1 MAQEVLCPICGAT
14 YNLADEQMGKKV
26 RCKKCE
32 HAFTAGGDKK
42 RREDDDY
49 DDDDDGIQDAPRG
62 RVKAKS
68 RGRTDRGRDR
78 DDDDDRPRKT
88 RSVEE
93 QAKPRGERE
102 PGLPVSSFVIM
113 GVVVGVLFLCCGGAG
128 LIWWVWPSPRQNAP
142 NNQPNRPNN
151 PQNNQPNRPNNPPPG
166 RRADANPPAPV
177 PPPPP
182 PPAGFPHPPGFP
194 APGTS
199 SITSVKEAL
208 DALRGTDPG
217 RERAGADWL
226 ARAPREE
233 GKAAEVSK
241 ALDPLVR
248 NAQPNVF
255 GHDPPRQAALKALK
269 VWGTKENV
277 PTLVQFLQT
286 ESGNPGA
293 PVHMPDQLRDAMS
306 ALARIDDEGGVEG
319 ILPWLG
325 NFFVNDAA
333 ESALRQLGRK
343 AEKGLLKSYNDPD
356 EGKRNTVRR
365 LLQQC
370 DTKPEVI
377 LTQVAADL
385 KMGDARRR
393 QVAAEGLEKMPLV
406 EAKRDEVSKA
416 LNFALD
422 DTDGNVNTAGVRAA
436 KTWGTK
442 ENVSALVR
450 HVTEGGGFST
460 PLRVGA
466 MEALVAIKDPEGVW
480 PVARWLG
487 DFFNHDSAR
496 KTIEQFGP
504 VAEKVGLEHLKDTD
518 GASRLRAWAVL
529 SLVGTSANVATMETV
544 AAKESD
550 ANIRTN
556 ATAAIRLAKLRR

>member
-32 HAFTAGGDKK
+32 HAFTAGGEKR
-42 RREDDDY
+42 RREDDEY
-49 DDDDDGIQDAPRG
+49 DDDDDGIQNSPRA

-68 RGRTDRGRDR
+68 RARNDRGRDR
-78 DDDDDRPRKT
+78 DDEDGRPRKT

-102 PGLPVSSFVIM
+102 PGLPISSFVIM
-113 GVVVGVLFLCCGGAG
+113 GVVVGILFLCCGGAG
-128 LIWWVWPSPRQNAP
+128 FVWWVWPSSRQNAP
-142 NNQPNRPNN
+142 NNPPIK
-151 PQNNQPNRPNNPPPG
+151 PPPG

-182 PPAGFPHPPGFP
+182 PPAGFPQAPADFPAPPGFP

-199 SITSVKEAL
+199 TVTSVKEAL
-208 DALRGTDPG
+208 DALRDTDPG
-217 RERAGADWL
+217 RRRAGADWL
-226 ARAPREE
+226 ARASRDE

-269 VWGTKENV
+269 VWGTKESV

-293 PVHMPDQLRDAMS
+293 PVHMQDQLRDAMS
-306 ALARIDDEGGVEG
+306 ALARIDDERCAEG

-333 ESALRQLGRK
+333 ESALRQLGPK
-343 AEKGLLKSYNDPD
+343 AEKGILKSYNDPN
-356 EGKRNTVRR
+356 EGTRNTARR

-370 DTKPEVI
+370 GTKPEVI
-377 LTQVAADL
+377 LTQVGADL
-385 KMGDARRR
+385 KMGDAQRR

-406 EAKRDEVSKA
+406 AAKRDEVSKA

-442 ENVSALVR
+442 ENVPALVR

-487 DFFNHDSAR
+487 DFFNNDTAR

-518 GASRLRAWAVL
+518 AVSRLRAWAVL
-529 SLVGTSANVATMETV
+529 SLVGTSANVAAMEAA
-544 AAKESD
+544 AAKETD
-550 ANIRTN
+550 ANVRTN
-556 ATAAIRLAKLRR
+556 AAAAIRLAKLRR